1 MFFQNF
7 SLEAC
12 SFIAV
17 YHYLLYFT
25 LSVLFVPT
33 LGTGRGLMT
42 TKALQVSNI
51 DSNARASLES
61 LICNGLYNKET
72 QNSRQSVRSPC
83 CECDF

>member
-7 SLEAC
+7 SLEVC

-25 LSVLFVPT
+25 LSILFVPT

-42 TKALQVSNI
+42 TRALQVSNI
-51 DSNARASLES
+51 DSKARASLES
-61 LICNGLYNKET
+61 LIHNGFYNKET
-72 QNSRQSVRSPC
+72 QNSRQGVWSPC
-83 CECDF
+83 CDCNF